1 MVGYIRKKTTL
12 FSHPCIQRRQHS
24 PTHSSGNIQNR
35 TWLLIC
41 HVFKPLL
48 IQRME
53 LKKKKKKMIYSS
65 SSSSSSSS
73 SLMTYFLAF
82 LVVISSSSSAFL
94 FPDSSSSCGKPKE
107 STNTLSLSQLV
118 LFWNTRLMMR
128 EFYSCSVSLEDDEAF
143 KPPTLSCTAL
153 PPVCTWWMVH
163 LPHHCPTSWLSST
176 SGSCRHPSPHRCHR
190 RSRFLPLALLDER
203 KNVYKKYV
211 FI

>member
-53 LKKKKKKMIYSS
+53 LKKKKKDD
-65 SSSSSSSS
+65 
-73 SLMTYFLAF
+73 L
-82 LVVISSSSSAFL
+82 LVVLFL
-94 FPDSSSSCGKPKE
+94 LILLITDDIFLGLLGCHLLVIFCFSLSWFFKFLWKTK

-176 SGSCRHPSPHRCHR
+176 SGSCRHPSPRRCHR